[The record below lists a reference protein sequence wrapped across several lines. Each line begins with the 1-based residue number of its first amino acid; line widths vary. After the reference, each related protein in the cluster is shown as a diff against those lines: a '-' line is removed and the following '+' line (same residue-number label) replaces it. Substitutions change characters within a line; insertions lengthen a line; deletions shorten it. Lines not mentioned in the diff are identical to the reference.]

1 MTTPRGARALRDAF
15 GARAEVHPC
24 TRYELNAG
32 FARYEYSR
40 TDVQYQAGLGYA
52 ERSPDFWKRNRVIH
66 PERNLQ
72 LDVGAAWVRLD
83 LKR

>member
-32 FARYEYSR
+32 FARYEYSHAG
-40 TDVQYQAGLGYA
+40 VQYQAGLGYTELVSELIELA
-52 ERSPDFWKRNRVIH
+52 VARSTDVNR
-66 PERNLQ
+66 
-72 LDVGAAWVRLD
+72 
-83 LKR
+83 